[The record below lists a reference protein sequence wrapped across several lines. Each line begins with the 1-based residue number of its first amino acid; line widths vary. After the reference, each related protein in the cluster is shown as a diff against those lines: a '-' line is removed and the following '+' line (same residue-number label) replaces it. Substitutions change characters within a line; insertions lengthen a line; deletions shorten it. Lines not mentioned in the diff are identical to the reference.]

1 MLKHQFLATAACFS
15 PPEVSAVQALVPTSI
30 PKSPDDW
37 LTPEAVEAEYPAFTA
52 SRLTKLRMGPGGPAF
67 TKIGRAVMYRRG
79 DLLEWLKANS
89 RTMTNERRPGARSQE
104 GGAARCRSR

>member
-1 MLKHQFLATAACFS
+1 MPDTAAAALTVPAPAFS
-15 PPEVSAVQALVPTSI
+15 VA
-30 PKSPDDW
+30 KSPDDW
-37 LTPEAVEAEYPAFTA
+37 LTPEAVEADYPAFTA

-89 RTMTNERRPGARSQE
+89 RTMTNERRPGAGRKK
-104 GGAARCRSR
+104 AVA